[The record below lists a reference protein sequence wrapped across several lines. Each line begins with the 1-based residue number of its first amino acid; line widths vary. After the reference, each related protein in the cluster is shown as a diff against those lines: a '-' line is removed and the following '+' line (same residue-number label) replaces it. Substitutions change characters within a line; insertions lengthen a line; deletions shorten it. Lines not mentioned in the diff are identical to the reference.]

1 MVLKWLTT
9 HREKHIQSL
18 PHILG
23 KSKFQV
29 DKRLEYERE
38 NLKILLE
45 KKKKRMS
52 LHNQG
57 RENKVIYLTVKS
69 KLWYD
74 KELRQQSF
82 YKSESEKKYF

>member
-1 MVLKWLTT
+1 
-9 HREKHIQSL
+9 
-18 PHILG
+18 
-23 KSKFQV
+23 
-29 DKRLEYERE
+29 
-38 NLKILLE
+38 
-45 KKKKRMS
+45 MS